1 MTIGQWFGKWVGS
14 WFGTGEERPEGS
26 IAGSAS
32 IRITASGTLSA
43 DSGPIIVGISGTAV
57 IRISGTAK
65 AKQDDNGE
73 FAAIARVHQSV
84 KVQREYE
91 ARIEANRLAQIAAD
105 KEQQDLQKAEDERR
119 TLAEERLLAE
129 MVAQGA
135 EMRRRELE
143 RSANVLEFKPVIDT
157 RSIERSAE
165 VVTSSVRQTV
175 SVRDASTEA
184 ETLDESDDL
193 ALILILL
200 EAA

>member
-1 MTIGQWFGKWVGS
+1 MLLTLLRNAGKAVVKAV
-14 WFGTGEERPEGS
+14 ED
-26 IAGSAS
+26 
-32 IRITASGTLSA
+32 ASG
-43 DSGPIIVGISGTAV
+43 GIL
-57 IRISGTAK
+57 
-65 AKQDDNGE
+65 
-73 FAAIARVHQSV
+73 AAIARVQQSV

-91 ARIEANRLAQIAAD
+91 DRIEAQRLAQIAAE
-105 KEQQDLQKAEDERR
+105 KEQQEQQKAEDERR
-119 TLAEERLLAE
+119 AREDDRLLAE

-143 RSANVLEFKPVIDT
+143 RSANVLEFKPVIDSGT
-157 RSIERSAE
+157 IERSAE